1 MPLPLD
7 VHVRDHA
14 LAAREVLEGLP
25 RIVLGVPVHPL
36 HLVLRDGAVGDLP
49 RKANFQKVGHYFP
62 TVTFSRR
69 PVTTSSLVNSQ
80 LTTLL
85 TALSF

>member
-49 RKANFQKVGHYFP
+49 RKANFQKVGH
-62 TVTFSRR
+62 
-69 PVTTSSLVNSQ
+69 
-80 LTTLL
+80 
-85 TALSF
+85 